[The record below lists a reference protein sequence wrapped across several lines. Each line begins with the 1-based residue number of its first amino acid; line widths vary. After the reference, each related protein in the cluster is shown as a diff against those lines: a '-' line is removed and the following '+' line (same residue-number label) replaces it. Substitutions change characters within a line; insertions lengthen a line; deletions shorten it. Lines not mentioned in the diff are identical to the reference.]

1 MREGGAGAPGDQ
13 PPAGDVAGGPA
24 GRLGAPDRGS
34 KLPPWTREQYAQIS
48 KLLDEALELASES
61 RGAWLAAL
69 ERRDPDLAAELRALL
84 EPAESRVDSIITG
97 ASDLADQLA
106 ALPEVDKSLVGRH
119 FGPYRV
125 CSLLGHGGMGS
136 VWLAERADGLFARRV
151 ALKLVHPALMS
162 MGLAERLSRERAI
175 LASLDHPLIARLFDA
190 GISEDGQ
197 PYLALEYVA
206 GLPLGTYCD
215 GHRLPVRA
223 RLELFQQVLG
233 AVRYAHAHL
242 VIHRDLKPSNILVTE
257 TGRLYLLDFGI
268 AKLLSEST
276 AKETE
281 LTLLSGRVLSLEYAS
296 PEQIAGAPLT
306 TAADIYALG
315 VMLYE
320 LLTGERPYRLPR
332 CSRAAL
338 EEAILSSEPALPSR
352 AVTQESAAKAR
363 GTTVGRLARVL
374 QGDLDTIVMQAL
386 RKSPVERYAT
396 VDAFMEDV
404 ARWLRG
410 EAILARRDNPV
421 YRAVKFMR
429 RHWVAAAVT
438 TGFLLTLVGGLAATS
453 YESRVAAGQRD
464 AALEA
469 QLRSLTQTAAA
480 RLKDGDPQGA
490 LAIILEVL
498 PHRGVKRAYTS
509 DALNLFQE
517 ARAADAQI
525 FAFLAGSSDVTD
537 VHVSPD
543 GRRIVTASG
552 GNTPR
557 IWDTA
562 TGRELR
568 TLLLGGHSSSFWG
581 ASLSADGLRI
591 VAWSADGTARI
602 WSVATGR
609 EELEFRGHTDK
620 VWGAAFSPDGRRV
633 VTASWDKTARIWNAG
648 TGQEVLRLKHDDK
661 VGGTAFSPDGRRVI
675 TGSHD
680 TMARVWDAATGQEL
694 LRLKGHREAVWHV
707 GFSPDGRRI
716 ITGSSD
722 GTARLWDADNGRL
735 IVPLLGHTN
744 EIWDARFS
752 PDGQRV
758 VTSSSDGTAR
768 IWDATYGRQI
778 AVLVHPEQ
786 VNAATFFP
794 DGRYLITVSP
804 SGTARIWD
812 TATDRQSIT
821 RIEDAHQLS
830 SAAFSPDGRRIL
842 AASYDKTATIWDA
855 QTALR
860 LATLRG
866 HADRVWSAAFAPD
879 GRRVATSS
887 RDRSVRVWD
896 AATGQELLRLT
907 GHTEPV
913 YSAMFSS
920 DARRIVT
927 SSYDRTARIW
937 DAATGQELLQLG
949 RSADFIDDAVFSPD
963 ARRVLTASADR
974 TAAIWDA
981 ITGQVLLRL
990 AGHTDTVNSAH
1001 FSSDARRVLTASEDK
1016 TARIWDAATGRE
1028 LQRLTGHSDAVRD
1041 AEFSPDG
1048 ERVVTASND
1057 QTVRVWDAVTGRQ
1070 MMLYKGHDN
1079 EVQTAQFSPDGRRIV
1094 SASWDGTARVWD
1106 ARVPPLEQQL
1116 DWAEAAQFDTI
1127 SGTARF
1133 ALGLPAET
1141 SVREWPTPASM
1152 CDQLATAPYDPD
1164 RRAPGAVLE
1173 KTTADNAVA
1182 ACGGNLHDPAESAR
1196 TQYQHGRALAAA
1208 GNLTAARRDFEE
1220 ALARGYRAA
1229 RIDLARLLADPAG
1242 GVSALRRAIS
1252 LYEQA
1257 WSDGV
1262 SIAGFELGQ
1271 LYEHGVARSD
1281 RSEEYLVPP
1290 DQTRAWSW
1298 YRKAAQSH
1306 EPNAL
1311 ARFGEQADEAAFAA
1325 STEAQRNARFLDAFK
1340 YFASAAERA
1349 RHEAWPDEA
1358 WRRWRYRRAS
1368 LARSLARAGMMQEV
1382 AEVYVSVWMVDA
1394 PPPPTLWQRL
1404 GASVRAP

>member
-1 MREGGAGAPGDQ
+1 
-13 PPAGDVAGGPA
+13 
-24 GRLGAPDRGS
+24 
-34 KLPPWTREQYAQIS
+34 
-48 KLLDEALELASES
+48 LDEALELAPES

-69 ERRDPDLAAELRALL
+69 ERQDPELAAELRELL
-84 EPAESRVDSIITG
+84 EPAESRVDSILTG

-106 ALPEVDKSLVGRH
+106 ALPEADKSLVGRH

-162 MGLAERLSRERAI
+162 MGLAERLSRERSI
-175 LASLDHPLIARLFDA
+175 LASLDHPHIARLFDA
-190 GISEDGQ
+190 GLSADGQ

-215 GHRLPVRA
+215 SHRLPVRA
-223 RLELFQQVLG
+223 RLELFQKVLG
-233 AVRYAHAHL
+233 AVHYAHAHL

-257 TGRLYLLDFGI
+257 TGRLCLLDFGI
-268 AKLLSEST
+268 AKLLSEGT
-276 AKETE
+276 AQETE
-281 LTLLSGRVLSLEYAS
+281 LTLLSGRALSLEYAS

-306 TAADIYALG
+306 TATDIYALG

-320 LLTGERPYRLPR
+320 LLSGHGPYRLPR
-332 CSRAAL
+332 SSRAAL
-338 EEAILSSEPALPSR
+338 EEAILSSEPVPPSR
-352 AVTQESAAKAR
+352 TVIKESAAEAR
-363 GTTVGRLARVL
+363 STTVGRLARVL
-374 QGDLDTIVMQAL
+374 RGDLDTIVMKAL

-396 VDAFMEDV
+396 VDAFMEDI

-410 EAILARRDNPV
+410 EAILARRDNLV
-421 YRAVKFMR
+421 YRAVKFVR
-429 RHWVAAAVT
+429 RHWVAAVVT
-438 TGFLLTLVGGLAATS
+438 TGFLLTLVSGLAATI
-453 YESRVAAGQRD
+453 YEARVAAGQRD
-464 AALEA
+464 AALQA

-498 PHRGVKRAYTS
+498 PHRGVKRTYTS
-509 DALNLFQE
+509 DALNVFQE
-517 ARAADAQI
+517 ARAADSQI
-525 FAFLAGSSDVTD
+525 FAFWAGPSEIT
-537 VHVSPD
+537 HVEVLPD
-543 GRRIVTASG
+543 GRGVVTAAGES
-552 GNTPR
+552 TLR
-557 IWDTA
+557 VWDAA

-568 TLLLGGHSSSFWG
+568 MLLGGHSSRFWG
-581 ASLSADGLRI
+581 ASLSPDSQRI
-591 VAWSADGTARI
+591 VAWSKDGTARI

-609 EELEFRGHTDK
+609 EELEFRGHTDE

-633 VTASWDKTARIWNAG
+633 VTASLDKTARIWNAA

-661 VGGTAFSPDGRRVI
+661 VGAVAFSPDGRRVV
-675 TGSHD
+675 TGCHD

-694 LRLKGHREAVWHV
+694 LRLKGHSEGVWQV

-722 GTARLWDADNGRL
+722 GTARLWDAETGRL
-735 IVPLLGHTN
+735 IVPLTGHTA
-744 EIWDARFS
+744 DLTGARFS

-778 AVLVHPEQ
+778 ALLVHPEQ

-812 TATDRQSIT
+812 TATDRQSLT
-821 RIEDAHQLS
+821 RIEDAEQLS
-830 SAAFSPDGRRIL
+830 TAAFSPDGRRIL
-842 AASYDKTATIWDA
+842 TASFDKTATIWDA
-855 QTALR
+855 QTARPLT
-860 LATLRG
+860 TLRG

-879 GRRVATSS
+879 GRRTATSS
-887 RDRSVRVWD
+887 RDRSARVWD
-896 AATGQELLRLT
+896 VATGQELLRLA
-907 GHTEPV
+907 GHTEGV
-913 YSAMFSS
+913 FSATFSS

-927 SSYDRTARIW
+927 SSHDKTARVWDAATGEELLQLRHTDSVTYAAFSPDRRRVVTASENLTARIW
-937 DAATGQELLQLG
+937 DAM
-949 RSADFIDDAVFSPD
+949 
-963 ARRVLTASADR
+963 
-974 TAAIWDA
+974 
-981 ITGQVLLRL
+981 TGQVLLRL
-990 AGHTDTVNSAH
+990 AGHTDMVASAH
-1001 FSSDARRVLTASEDK
+1001 FSSDGRRVLTASDDK

-1028 LQRLTGHSDAVRD
+1028 LQRLSGHSEGVRD

-1057 QTVRVWDAVTGRQ
+1057 QTVRVWDAVTGQQ

-1079 EVQTAQFSPDGRRIV
+1079 QVQTAQFSPDGRRIL
-1094 SASWDGTARVWD
+1094 SASTDGTARVWD
-1106 ARVPPLEQQL
+1106 ARIPPLEQQL
-1116 DWAEAAQFDTI
+1116 AWAEAAQFDTLP
-1127 SGTARF
+1127 GNARF
-1133 ALGLPAET
+1133 ALGLPGA
-1141 SVREWPTPASM
+1141 SNVREWPTAASM
-1152 CDQLATAPYDPD
+1152 CDRLAAAPYDPD

-1196 TQYQHGRALAAA
+1196 THYQHGRALAAA
-1208 GNLTAARRDFEE
+1208 GNLTAARRDFE
-1220 ALARGYRAA
+1220 AAVARGYRAA
-1229 RIDLARLLADPAG
+1229 LIDLARLLADPAG
-1242 GVSALRRAIS
+1242 GASALRRAIS

-1262 SIAGFELGQ
+1262 MIAGFELGQ

-1281 RSEEYLVPP
+1281 DGEEYLVPP
-1290 DQTRAWSW
+1290 DETCAWSW
-1298 YRKAAQSH
+1298 YRKAVQSH

-1325 STEAQRNARFLDAFK
+1325 STEAERNARFLDAFK
-1340 YFASAAERA
+1340 YFASAAKRA

-1382 AEVYVSVWMVDA
+1382 AEVYGGVWMVDA
-1394 PPPPTLWQRL
+1394 QGPPTLWQRL
-1404 GASVRAP
+1404 GASARAP

>member
-1 MREGGAGAPGDQ
+1 
-13 PPAGDVAGGPA
+13 
-24 GRLGAPDRGS
+24 
-34 KLPPWTREQYAQIS
+34 
-48 KLLDEALELASES
+48 LDEALELAPES

-69 ERRDPDLAAELRALL
+69 EHQDPDLAAELRELF
-84 EPAESRVDSIITG
+84 EPAESRVDSILTG

-106 ALPEVDKSLVGRH
+106 ALPEADKSLVGRH

-162 MGLAERLSRERAI
+162 MGLAERLSRERSI
-175 LASLDHPLIARLFDA
+175 LAGLDHPHIARLFDA
-190 GISEDGQ
+190 GLSEDGQ

-257 TGRLYLLDFGI
+257 TGRLCLLDFGI

-281 LTLLSGRVLSLEYAS
+281 LTLLSGRALSLEYAS
-296 PEQIAGAPLT
+296 PEQVAAAPLT
-306 TAADIYALG
+306 TATDIYALG

-332 CSRAAL
+332 SSRAAL
-338 EEAILSSEPALPSR
+338 EEAILWSEPLPPSR
-352 AVTQESAAKAR
+352 TVTKETAAEAR
-363 GTTVGRLARVL
+363 STTVGRLARIL
-374 QGDLDTIVMQAL
+374 RGDLDTIVMKAL
-386 RKSPVERYAT
+386 RKSPVQRYAT
-396 VDAFMEDV
+396 VDAFMEDI

-410 EAILARRDNPV
+410 EAILARRDNLV
-421 YRAVKFMR
+421 YRAAKFVR
-429 RHWVAAAVT
+429 RHWIAAVVT
-438 TGFLLTLVGGLAATS
+438 TGFLLTLVGGLAATI
-453 YESRVAAGQRD
+453 YEARVAGGQRD
-464 AALEA
+464 AALQA

-509 DALNLFQE
+509 DALNVFQE
-517 ARAADAQI
+517 ARAADSQTL
-525 FAFLAGSSDVTD
+525 AFSAGPSELTD
-537 VHVSPD
+537 VKVSPD
-543 GRRIVTASG
+543 GRRIVTAAAES
-552 GNTPR
+552 TLR
-557 IWDTA
+557 VWDAA

-568 TLLLGGHSSSFWG
+568 MSLSGHSSRFWG
-581 ASLSADGLRI
+581 RFSPDSQRI
-591 VAWSADGTARI
+591 VAGSKDTTARI

-609 EELEFRGHTDK
+609 EELELLGHTDAVYGASFSPDGRRVVTASLDKTARIWNAATGQEVLQLKHDDK
-620 VWGAAFSPDGRRV
+620 VGAAAFSPDGRRV
-633 VTASWDKTARIWNAG
+633 VTG
-648 TGQEVLRLKHDDK
+648 C
-661 VGGTAFSPDGRRVI
+661 
-675 TGSHD
+675 HD
-680 TMARVWDAATGQEL
+680 TMARVWDAATGREL
-694 LRLKGHREAVWHV
+694 LSLKGHGEAVWHV

-722 GTARLWDADNGRL
+722 GTARLWDADTGRL

-744 EIWDARFS
+744 EVTDAGFS
-752 PDGQRV
+752 PDGQRI

-821 RIEDAHQLS
+821 RIEDAEQLS
-830 SAAFSPDGRRIL
+830 TAAFSPDGRRIVT
-842 AASYDKTATIWDA
+842 ASYDKTAAIWDA
-855 QTALR
+855 QTARR

-866 HADRVWSAAFAPD
+866 HGDRVWSAAFAPD

-887 RDRSVRVWD
+887 RDRSARVWD

-907 GHTEPV
+907 GHTEGV
-913 YSAMFSS
+913 YSATFSS

-927 SSYDRTARIW
+927 SSYDKTARIW
-937 DAATGQELLQLG
+937 DAATGQELLRLG
-949 RSADFIDDAVFSPD
+949 RNGDFLDDAVFSPD
-963 ARRVLTASADR
+963 GRRVLTASADK
-974 TAAIWDA
+974 TAGIWDA
-981 ITGQVLLRL
+981 MTSQALLRL
-990 AGHTDTVNSAH
+990 AGHTDVVNSAH
-1001 FSSDARRVLTASEDK
+1001 FSSDGHRVLTASDDK

-1028 LQRLTGHSDAVRD
+1028 FQRLSGHSDGVRD
-1041 AEFSPDG
+1041 AEFSSDG

-1057 QTVRVWDAVTGRQ
+1057 QTVRVWDAMTGQQ

-1079 EVQTAQFSPDGRRIV
+1079 AVETAQFSPDGRRIV
-1094 SASWDGTARVWD
+1094 TSSADGTARVWD

-1116 DWAEAAQFDTI
+1116 VWAEAAQFDTL
-1127 SGTARF
+1127 SVKARF
-1133 ALGLPAET
+1133 ALGLPAAT
-1141 SVREWPTPASM
+1141 SVREWPTAASL
-1152 CDQLATAPYDPD
+1152 CDRLAAAPYDPD

-1208 GNLTAARRDFEE
+1208 GNLTAARRDFEA

-1229 RIDLARLLADPAG
+1229 LIDLARLLADPAG
-1242 GVSALRRAIS
+1242 GVSSPRRAIS

-1262 SIAGFELGQ
+1262 MIAGFELGQ
-1271 LYEHGVARSD
+1271 LYEHGVARGD
-1281 RSEEYLVPP
+1281 DGEEYLVPP
-1290 DQTRAWSW
+1290 DEARAWSW
-1298 YRKAAQSH
+1298 YRKAVQSR

-1325 STEAQRNARFLDAFK
+1325 STEAQRTARFLDAFK

-1349 RHEAWPDEA
+1349 RNEAWPDEA

-1368 LARSLARAGMMQEV
+1368 LARSLARAGMMQEA
-1382 AEVYVSVWMVDA
+1382 AEVYGSVWMVDA
-1394 PPPPTLWQRL
+1394 PPPPTLWQRM
-1404 GASVRAP
+1404 GVSVRAP

>member
-1 MREGGAGAPGDQ
+1 
-13 PPAGDVAGGPA
+13 
-24 GRLGAPDRGS
+24 
-34 KLPPWTREQYAQIS
+34 
-48 KLLDEALELASES
+48 LDEALELAPES

-69 ERRDPDLAAELRALL
+69 ECQDPEAAAELRALL
-84 EPAESRVDSIITG
+84 EPAESRVDSILTG

-106 ALPEVDKSLVGRH
+106 ALPEADKSLVGRH

-175 LASLDHPLIARLFDA
+175 LASLDHPHIARLFDA
-190 GISEDGQ
+190 GLSEDGQ

-206 GLPLGTYCD
+206 GVPLGMYCD
-215 GHRLPVRA
+215 GRRLPVRA

-276 AKETE
+276 AKETQ
-281 LTLLSGRVLSLEYAS
+281 LTLLSGRALSLEYAS

-306 TAADIYALG
+306 TATDIYALG

-332 CSRAAL
+332 ISRAAL
-338 EEAILSSEPALPSR
+338 EEAILSSEPVPPSR
-352 AVTQESAAKAR
+352 AVTQENAAKAR
-363 GTTVGRLARVL
+363 ATAVARLSRALR
-374 QGDLDTIVMQAL
+374 GDLDTIVTKAL

-396 VDAFMEDV
+396 VDAFMEDI

-410 EAILARRDNPV
+410 EAILARRDHLV
-421 YRAVKFMR
+421 YRAAKFLR
-429 RHWVAAAVT
+429 RHWIAAVVT
-438 TGFLLTLVGGLAATS
+438 TGFLLTLVGGLAATT
-453 YESRVAAGQRD
+453 YEARVAAGQRD
-464 AALEA
+464 AALQA

-498 PHRGVKRAYTS
+498 PHRGVKRAYS
-509 DALNLFQE
+509 SEALNLFQE
-517 ARAADAQI
+517 ARAADSQI
-525 FAFLAGSSDVTD
+525 FAFLAGSSGITGVE
-537 VHVSPD
+537 VSPD
-543 GRRIVTASG
+543 GRRIVTAAG
-552 GNTPR
+552 DNTLR
-557 IWDTA
+557 IWDAA

-568 TLLLGGHSSSFWG
+568 MLLGGQSSRFWG
-581 ASLSADGLRI
+581 ARFSRDGLRI
-591 VAWSADGTARI
+591 VAWSKDGTARI

-609 EELEFRGHTDK
+609 EELELRGHTDQI
-620 VWGAAFSPDGRRV
+620 WGAAFSPDGRRV
-633 VTASWDKTARIWNAG
+633 VTASWDKTARIWNAV

-661 VGGTAFSPDGRRVI
+661 VGGATFSPDGRRVI

-680 TMARVWDAATGQEL
+680 TMARVWDAATGREL
-694 LRLKGHREAVWHV
+694 LRLRGHREAVWIV

-722 GTARLWDADNGRL
+722 GTARLWDAETGRL
-735 IVPLLGHTN
+735 IVPLKGHTA
-744 EIWDARFS
+744 ELTDGGFS
-752 PDGQRV
+752 PDGQRLI
-758 VTSSSDGTAR
+758 TSSSDGTAR
-768 IWDATYGRQI
+768 IWDATYGRQL
-778 AVLVHPEQ
+778 VMLVHPER
-786 VNAATFFP
+786 VNGAGFFP
-794 DGRYLITVSP
+794 DGRYLITISP

-812 TATDRQSIT
+812 TATDRESIT
-821 RIEDAHQLS
+821 RIEDTEQLS
-830 SAAFSPDGRRIL
+830 TAAFSPDGRRIL
-842 AASYDKTATIWDA
+842 TASFDKTATLRDA
-855 QTALR
+855 QTARPLT
-860 LATLRG
+860 TLRG
-866 HADRVWSAAFAPD
+866 HTDRVWSAAFAPD

-887 RDRSVRVWD
+887 RDRSARVWD

-907 GHTEPV
+907 GHAEGV
-913 YSAMFSS
+913 FSATFSS

-927 SSYDRTARIW
+927 SSHDKTARVW
-937 DAATGQELLQLG
+937 DAATGQELLQL
-949 RSADFIDDAVFSPD
+949 RHTDSVTYAAFSPD
-963 ARRVLTASADR
+963 PRRVVTASENR
-974 TAAIWDA
+974 TARIWDA
-981 ITGQVLLRL
+981 MTGQVLLRL
-990 AGHTDTVNSAH
+990 AGHTDIVASAH
-1001 FSSDARRVLTASEDK
+1001 YSSDGRRVLTASDDK

-1028 LQRLTGHSDAVRD
+1028 LQRLSGHSDAVRD

-1070 MMLYKGHDN
+1070 MMLYRGHDN
-1079 EVQTAQFSPDGRRIV
+1079 QVETAQFSPDGRRIV
-1094 SASWDGTARVWD
+1094 SAAWDGTARVWN

-1116 DWAEAAQFDTI
+1116 AWAEAAQFDTL
-1127 SGTARF
+1127 SGKVRF
-1133 ALGLPAET
+1133 ALGLPAAT
-1141 SVREWPTPASM
+1141 SVREWPTAASL
-1152 CDQLATAPYDPD
+1152 CDRLAAAPYDPD
-1164 RRAPGAVLE
+1164 RRARGAVLE
-1173 KTTADNAVA
+1173 KTTADNALG
-1182 ACGGNLHDPAESAR
+1182 ACGGNLQDPAESAR
-1196 TQYQHGRALAAA
+1196 TLYQHGRALAAA

-1220 ALARGYRAA
+1220 AAARGYRAA

-1242 GVSALRRAIS
+1242 GVSAVRRAIS

-1262 SIAGFELGQ
+1262 MIAGFELGQ
-1271 LYEHGVARSD
+1271 LYEDGVARSD
-1281 RSEEYLVPP
+1281 DRGEYLLPP
-1290 DQTRAWSW
+1290 DETRAWSW
-1298 YRKAAQSH
+1298 YRNAVQSH

-1325 STEAQRNARFLDAFK
+1325 STEAQRNAHCLDAFK

-1349 RHEAWPDEA
+1349 RNEAWPDEA

-1368 LARSLARAGMMQEV
+1368 LARNLARGGMMQEV
-1382 AEVYVSVWMVDA
+1382 AQVYGSVLMVDA